1 MPARSLFRWLSFS
14 SIGSKVIVSMIS
26 ISLLV
31 LLLSA
36 SNYLMN
42 TRVKEDTTSVST
54 HEIPKAIAAI
64 NMLDEIGDMNANV
77 LEYVLGEVDERND
90 FDRNQEEFAL
100 YLSNLR
106 QALTTND
113 RRIDEVEELFNDF
126 HTTARAQV
134 FNRYNPDNEDWARQR
149 VKGLTDITGRKLEIL
164 LDSLK
169 ESEIQDVGSQP
180 NIDEVIHDDLPGV
193 RYYLELVDEAGDM
206 VADLSDYVA
215 GNYEAKISFI
225 QNAQNFEEFLT
236 KLKPLEMKP
245 TEVAQLQEVE
255 ALYKVL
261 RDGGFEVFQR
271 YNSSNKTLA
280 IKAIDDL
287 EHQTFARLERLLD
300 EVSIDAG
307 ENANVELLGLREVT
321 VSNQY
326 ILITSLVLVL
336 MLCASIIYFSYRSI
350 TEPITKL
357 SGTMKQLADGD
368 TEVQVVYLERNDE
381 VGYMAKAIEIFKN
394 NMIERNRVEQELVTA
409 KDNAEEASRAKA
421 SFLATM
427 SHEIRTPM
435 NGIIGMIDLLLT
447 SSMNRDQRNMTNT
460 IRESAFSLLNIINDI
475 LDFSKIEAGK
485 LELENIHFSISELLE
500 SVVDTITPN
509 ADEKG
514 VSLELYTDPQIP
526 HQLHGDPIRIRQ
538 ILFNLLG
545 NAVKFSSDQ
554 QQAGKVR
561 ISLTSQEISDKL
573 VSFSIEIEDNGI
585 GIKPESLEGLFK
597 PFTQAE
603 SSTTRRFGG
612 TGLGLAICYNIISL
626 MKGDIKVKS
635 ESGQGSSFT
644 ISLSLPYSDIPK
656 PKEDYKDTLV
666 INDIQS
672 DWLSEC
678 VNGYFNAHNINII
691 TLPYVSINSFLSDN
705 YQHSIHTVVVTD
717 NIAHCEA
724 QLTQYISK
732 ELKDK
737 IKFLVLNN
745 ASRGEGVFNDHSFS
759 IAASPLKLTTLL
771 YGFNVVLGRESPL
784 ENLTHDGEEILKSHL
799 PLKEAE
805 EAGRLILV
813 AEDNQ
818 TNQEVIKRQLNKLG
832 YSCIIADDGIDALE
846 LYPKYNFVM
855 VLTDCHMPRMDG
867 YELAGLLK
875 KQQKKSAVKLPIIA
889 ITANALVGEA
899 DKCIAAGMDD
909 YLSKPVELAKL
920 NLMLK
925 KWLTVPKKAIGTQE
939 ETASQPVVSLLD
951 KQAITTIFADDMQD
965 YADSLADFLELSL
978 PQVKAMVKDKSF
990 NVSTIGE
997 LAHKLKS
1004 SAKMLGVT
1012 CIGEPC
1018 EAIEQTAKQGD
1029 TPANKVTIQAQ
1040 LDAMA
1045 KILPQIEDEITSVIH
1060 SQAHS

>member
-1 MPARSLFRWLSFS
+1 MPSRFFPQWISFN
-14 SIGSKVIVSMIS
+14 SISSKVILSMIS

-31 LLLSA
+31 ILLSA
-36 SNYLMN
+36 SNFLMN
-42 TRVKEDTTSVST
+42 TRVKEDTTDVSI
-54 HEIPKAIAAI
+54 HEIPIAMAAI
-64 NMLDEIGDMNANV
+64 NMLDEIGDMNANI
-77 LEYVLGEVDERND
+77 LEYALGEVDERND

-100 YLSNLR
+100 YLSNLKK
-106 QALTTND
+106 ALTSDD
-113 RRIDEVEELFNDF
+113 RRIDEIEELFDDF
-126 HTTARAQV
+126 HTTARAEV
-134 FNRYNPDNEDWARQR
+134 FNSYNPDNEDWAKQR

-164 LDSLK
+164 LDLLK
-169 ESEIQDVGSQP
+169 ESEIKDVGSQP
-180 NIDEVIHDDLPGV
+180 EINEVIYDDLPGV

-206 VADLSDYVA
+206 VADLSEYVS
-215 GNYEAKISFI
+215 GNYEARNSFI

-245 TEVAQLQEVE
+245 NEISQLQEVE

-280 IKAIDDL
+280 IKAIDKL

-307 ENANVELLGLREVT
+307 ENANIELLGLREVT

-350 TEPITKL
+350 TEPITRL

-368 TEVQVVYLERNDE
+368 TEVKVVYLDRNDE
-381 VGYMAKAIEIFKN
+381 VGYMAKAIDVFKD

-409 KDNAEEASRAKA
+409 KDNAEGASKAKA

-460 IRESAFSLLNIINDI
+460 IRDSAFSLLNIINDI

-485 LELENIHFSISELLE
+485 LELENIHFSIVELLE
-500 SVVDTITPN
+500 SVIDTITPN
-509 ADEKG
+509 ADEKS
-514 VSLELYTDPQIP
+514 VTLELFTDPVIP
-526 HQLHGDPIRIRQ
+526 HKLHGDPVRIRQ

-545 NAVKFSSDQ
+545 NAVKFSTDQ
-554 QQAGKVR
+554 EKNGKVR
-561 ISLTSQEISDKL
+561 VSLRSEE
-573 VSFSIEIEDNGI
+573 VSEKMARFSIEIEDNGI
-585 GIKPESLEGLFK
+585 GISPENLKGLFE

-612 TGLGLAICYNIISL
+612 TGLGLAICNNLITL
-626 MKGDIKVKS
+626 MNGKIAVKS
-635 ESGQGSSFT
+635 VPDKGSSFT
-644 ISLSLPYSDIPK
+644 ISFSLPYTDEPISKENYRDI
-656 PKEDYKDTLV
+656 LV

-672 DWLSEC
+672 DWLSQC
-678 VNGYFNAHNINII
+678 VENYFTAHNINIM
-691 TLPYVSINSFLSDN
+691 TLPYVSISSFLSDN
-705 YQHSIHTVVVTD
+705 YRHSIHTVIITD
-717 NIAHCEA
+717 DFLQSDS
-724 QLTQYISK
+724 QLTLHLAK
-732 ELKDK
+732 NLKDQL
-737 IKFLVLNN
+737 KFLVLNN
-745 ASRGEGVFNDHSFS
+745 ASRGEGVFNDHSFA

-784 ENLTHDGEEILKSHL
+784 ENIVHESEEVLHTHL
-799 PLKEAE
+799 PIKEAE
-805 EAGRLILV
+805 AAGRLILV

-832 YSCIIADDGIDALE
+832 YSCIIADDGIHALE
-846 LYPKYNFVM
+846 LYPNYCFVM

-867 YELAGLLK
+867 YELAGSLRK
-875 KQQKKSAVKLPIIA
+875 IQGESGGQIPIIA
-889 ITANALVGEA
+889 ITANALVGES
-899 DKCIAAGMDD
+899 DKCRAAGMDD

-925 KWLTVPKKAIGTQE
+925 KWLTSPFEVLSTQQKGQ
-939 ETASQPVVSLLD
+939 SQSAASLLD
-951 KQAITTIFADDMQD
+951 SEVITAIFADDMQD
-965 YADSLADFLELSL
+965 YTDSLADFLELSF
-978 PQVKAMVKDKSF
+978 PHIKAMVQESDFIVTS
-990 NVSTIGE
+990 IGE
-997 LAHKLKS
+997 QAHKLKS
-1004 SAKMLGVT
+1004 SAKMLGVS
-1012 CIGEPC
+1012 CVGEPC
-1018 EAIEQTAKQGD
+1018 ETIEKTAKKGD
-1029 TPANKVTIQAQ
+1029 TPANRAIIQAQ
-1040 LDAMA
+1040 LNA
-1045 KILPQIEDEITSVIH
+1045 ISQVLPQVEDEIVALIELH
-1060 SQAHS
+1060 RR